1 MQQDGKDG
9 ECGRDARQIVRDL
22 RIGCGK
28 CGDAHPIA
36 ELAAQIGTRNAEH
49 GKQRAQAVA
58 RAQIDDERQMH
69 DEWIYLAGKKLAA
82 DGIGDREGGTGHEA
96 DPQQLK
102 RMTPVDLDTAQ
113 RRRGKDAKEQRRGVV
128 DCPKDHFDR
137 GDHQRLPP
145 SKRAAK

>member
-69 DEWIYLAGKKLAA
+69 DERIYLAGEKLAA
-82 DGIGDREGGTGHEA
+82 DGIGDRKGSAGCDS
-96 DPQQLK
+96 DPHQLEC
-102 RMTPVDLDTAQ
+102 MASIDFDTAQ

-137 GDHQRLPP
+137 GDHQCLPP